1 MIDIKGPAWM
11 VRGLAWDAFSVFEPV
26 RAELGDALSFLF
38 DVIEKKGGTSIS
50 SVQTGVV
57 GNAPP

>member
-11 VRGLAWDAFSVFEPV
+11 VRGLAWDAFSSFEPV
-26 RAELGDALSFLF
+26 RAELVEALSFLF
-38 DVIEKKGGTSIS
+38 DVIEKKGGTSTS
-50 SVQTGVV
+50 SVQTGFV